1 MRIRINHD
9 DCQHASAYADRCLA
23 ATLLNPLG
31 HERFCATQVE
41 DDGKAEM
48 TVSLLFEGVE
58 HTLVLRNRHEVELV
72 AAEGWP
78 AFVRGTPSPA
88 IPDP

>member
-9 DCQHASAYADRCLA
+9 HCEHANAYADRCLA

-31 HERFCATQVE
+31 HERFCAAQVE

-48 TVSLLFEGVE
+48 TVSLRFGGKD
-58 HTLVLRNRHEVELV
+58 HTLVLRNQREVELV

-78 AFVRGTPSPA
+78 AFVRGTPA
-88 IPDP
+88 PDDP

>member
-9 DCQHASAYADRCLA
+9 HCEHANAYADRCLA

-31 HERFCATQVE
+31 HERFCAARVE
-41 DDGKAEM
+41 DDGKDEM
-48 TVSLLFEGVE
+48 TVSLVFEGVE
-58 HTLVLRNRHEVELV
+58 RTLVLHNREEVELA

-78 AFVRGTPSPA
+78 AFLHGTVASLPS
-88 IPDP
+88 